1 MNVIDF
7 TSTAQSHLARHPT
20 PSGILT
26 FTHQGANII
35 MVKLTIAFGITLILL
50 ALFGFVYTG
59 SAHPT
64 ALIPAIFGLFF
75 VFFGVMANSDNP
87 KKRMLWMHISVTVAL
102 LGFLGTI
109 PADIDTIR
117 IARGMVLPHPV
128 AVLEKGAMSL
138 LCLLYVLL
146 CIRSFI
152 AARRTRLA

>member
-1 MNVIDF
+1 
-7 TSTAQSHLARHPT
+7 
-20 PSGILT
+20 
-26 FTHQGANII
+26 

-59 SAHPT
+59 STHPT
-64 ALIPAIFGLFF
+64 ALIPVIFGLFF
-75 VFFGVMANSDNP
+75 IFFGIMANSDNP

-128 AVLEKGAMSL
+128 AINEKGAMSL

-152 AARRTRLA
+152 AARRTRLV